1 MTARETFHEIRNYL
15 AGQFVGATRDEII
28 LAEVIKC
35 LFAAN
40 TPDSAFPGDMRLAP
54 AVELARHYRVVF
66 NRVRVE
72 YPEFFDREDEL
83 LLGPEALAWTMRQ
96 LSHLFVE
103 QSDSDVIGDAY
114 EVFMGSALR
123 GQEGQFFTPRNAIE
137 FLTQA
142 IELKPTDVIIDPACG
157 SGGFLAAALA
167 RLSHRV
173 ADRFSISAFGI
184 DKDASLV
191 RLARIHL
198 ALLGADH
205 TRIFNSDS
213 IATHNGGKLPSMSLP
228 AEGEY
233 DVVLTN
239 PPFGA
244 RIVSALPTIAA
255 KYELARKWKFDRV
268 SGHWY
273 ATREMATRVPP
284 QVLFLEK
291 CVRLLRPG
299 GRCGM
304 VVPESLLSSSQY
316 RHVTDYLIRNT
327 TVKIVAGMPEA
338 LFKTS
343 GKGGTHTKTCLIVF
357 EKRMDLAKPS
367 RSKIFFAEARWCGN
381 DSRGR
386 STERDDTDEILR
398 LYRNGGRGQAQ
409 ATTLGFWLDESKLE
423 DSCLSPRRY
432 DPSIAKQLSGL
443 TSSHKVVR
451 FGDLVEQGVVKLATG
466 NEVGTLAYGTGDI
479 PFVRTSDLSNWEI
492 KADPKHGVGEET
504 YSALR
509 AKQDVCE
516 GDILMV
522 KDGTYLIGTC
532 AMITKYDLR
541 IVFQSHIYKIRV
553 QHPDPDYLNPSLL
566 LAVLSSDLVQS
577 QIRSRR
583 VTHDIIDSLGS
594 RILDLELPLPASVER
609 RQEITSLVEKVI
621 QDRVEARE
629 LARKARRLVGEA
641 VS

>member
-1 MTARETFHEIRNYL
+1 MTARETFQDVRNYL
-15 AGQFVGATRDEII
+15 AGQFVGATRDEHI
-28 LAEVIKC
+28 LAEVVKC
-35 LFAAN
+35 LFATN
-40 TPDSAFPGDMRLAP
+40 TVGSAFPGNIDLAP
-54 AVELARHYRVVF
+54 AVEIARHYRVVF
-66 NRVRVE
+66 KGVRAE
-72 YPEFFDREDEL
+72 YPDLFDKEDEI
-83 LLGPEALAWTMRQ
+83 LLGPEALAWTMRR
-96 LSHLFVE
+96 LSYLLVE
-103 QSDSDVIGDAY
+103 QSNTDVIGDAY
-114 EVFMGSALR
+114 EIFMGSALR

-137 FLTQA
+137 FLSQA
-142 IELKPTDVIIDPACG
+142 LDLKPTDVVIDPACG
-157 SGGFLAAALA
+157 SGGFLAAALM
-167 RLSHRV
+167 RLSGRV
-173 ADRFSISAFGI
+173 VDRSSLKVFGI

-205 TRIFNSDS
+205 SRIFNSDS
-213 IATHNGGKLPSMSLP
+213 IAIHNGAKSPSLSLP

-244 RIVSALPTIAA
+244 RIVSALPVIAA

-273 ATREMATRVPP
+273 ATQDMASRVPP

-316 RHVTDYLIRNT
+316 RYVADYLIRNT
-327 TVKIVAGMPEA
+327 SVKIVAGMPEA

-343 GKGGTHTKTCLIVF
+343 GKGGTHTKTCLLVF
-357 EKRMDLAKPS
+357 EKRKDAARK
-367 RSKIFFAEARWCGN
+367 SKSSIFFAEAKWCGN

-386 STERDDTDEILR
+386 TTERDDTVEILK
-398 LYRNGGRGQAQ
+398 LYQSGGRGAG
-409 ATTLGFWLDESKLE
+409 AESTLGFWLDDCHIE

-443 TSSHKVVR
+443 KSSHELVR
-451 FGDLVEQGVVKLATG
+451 FGDLVDQGVIMLSTG

-509 AKQDVCE
+509 AKQDVRE

-541 IVFQSHIYKIRV
+541 MVFQSHIYKIRV
-553 QHPDPDYLNPSLL
+553 QHPDSNYLNSNLL

-594 RILDLELPLPASVER
+594 RILDLELPLPVNVER
-609 RQEITSLVEKVI
+609 RQEITALVEKVI
-621 QDRVEARE
+621 LDRVEARE

-641 VS
+641 AN